1 MRYHDPLNEIL
12 GNRVQV
18 KLLRVL
24 VRTKGSFTGREL
36 ARLIGYSQNQTRLA
50 LEELERN
57 GLVVWQS
64 AGRSHLYSAD
74 RDNIIITDFLEAGFR
89 LEDTLLN
96 RLADVYFTEVG
107 KDLVSVILFGSV
119 AKAEERPES
128 DIDLVVVVRD
138 KADLK
143 VVEDRTA
150 EASAKVTRRFGNQ
163 ATALVVKKSDY
174 ERKVKQNRGFW
185 REVVE
190 TGIELKAST
199 GGNL

>member
-74 RDNIIITDFLEAGFR
+74 SDNIIITDFLEAGFR